1 MTFMSDVIRLLDTEV
16 KDYRKKHPGIGPP
29 EDLFN
34 CVTRMTPI
42 MNVDLLLRDQNQR
55 LLLAWRD
62 DEFSGQGWHIPGGI
76 VRFNETLHHRV
87 KKVSE
92 IELGVL
98 HDEFW
103 FEPEPI
109 AYNEVF
115 LHRETRSHFFSI
127 LYNCTLDKE
136 YTPPNSG
143 LSPNNPGY
151 LEWHDKCPN
160 NLVNV
165 HEMYRKHMQ

>member
-1 MTFMSDVIRLLDTEV
+1 MTFMSDVIHFLDSEV
-16 KDYRKKHPGIGPP
+16 KNYREKHPGVGLP

-62 DEFSGQGWHIPGGI
+62 DEFSGSGWHIPGGI
-76 VRFNETLHHRV
+76 VRFNETLHQRV
-87 KKVSE
+87 NKVAE

-98 HDEFW
+98 YDEFW
-103 FEPEPI
+103 FESEPI

-127 LYNCTLDKE
+127 LYDCTIDKE

-143 LSPNNPGY
+143 LSPGVPGY
-151 LEWHDKCPN
+151 LEWHETCPQN
-160 NLVNV
+160 IVKV
-165 HEMYRKHMQ
+165 HEMYRKYMQ